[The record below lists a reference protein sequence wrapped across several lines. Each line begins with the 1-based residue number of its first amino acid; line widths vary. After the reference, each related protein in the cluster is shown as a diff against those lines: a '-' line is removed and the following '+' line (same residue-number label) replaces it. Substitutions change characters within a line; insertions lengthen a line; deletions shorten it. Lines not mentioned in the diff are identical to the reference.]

1 MRRMKLVGLSV
12 MAVLALSAFV
22 VSPAF
27 AGTKENPVWWT
38 SSGEL
43 SGSLGITAKAAGTQT
58 LKGTGITINC
68 TGVSVNAGAVLKS
81 GIPGT
86 DEETL
91 TYTGCAVSGHE
102 STCEVNSAEQP
113 NGTISTNALE
123 SKLAFKTKLAAEGKE
138 AKASKSVTVFK
149 PATGTVF
156 VDINLSGSCGFVPS
170 ETSVKGEVIADNVS
184 TNEGATELATSHE
197 ISAKNE
203 EKYFTNPGAKESK
216 ASLKAF
222 GLAASYTGNV
232 TVSSASSYS
241 VEG

>member
-38 SSGEL
+38 STGEL
-43 SGSLGITAKAAGTQT
+43 SGSLGITAKAVGTQT

-68 TGVSVNAGAVLKS
+68 SGVSVNAAAVLKA
-81 GIPGT
+81 PGS

-91 TYTGCAVSGHE
+91 TYTGCTVSGHE
-102 STCEVNSAEQP
+102 STCEVNSSGQA

-123 SKLAFKTKLAAEGKE
+123 SKLAFKTKLAAENKE

-149 PATGTVF
+149 PASGTVF
-156 VDINLSGSCGFVPS
+156 VDILLSGSCGFVPS
-170 ETSVKGEVIADNVS
+170 ETSVKGEVIADNIS
-184 TNEGATELATSHE
+184 TNEGAAELATSHE